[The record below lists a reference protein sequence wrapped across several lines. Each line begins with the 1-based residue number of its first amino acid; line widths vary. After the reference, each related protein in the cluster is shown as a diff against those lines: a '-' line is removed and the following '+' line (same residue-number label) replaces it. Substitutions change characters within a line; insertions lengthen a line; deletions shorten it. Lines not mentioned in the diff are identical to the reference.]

1 MYDCSRVIFQREDV
15 RVREIDRK
23 FTSDGSYVAR
33 YVMEIGGEPLFR
45 HFVSLLE
52 VMDAVATL
60 FAERDELRMKVTGML
75 PAAEVQCRTG

>member
-33 YVMEIGGEPLFR
+33 YAMEIGGEPLFR

-52 VMDAVATL
+52 VMDAVANL

-75 PAAEVQCRTG
+75 PAAEAECSTG